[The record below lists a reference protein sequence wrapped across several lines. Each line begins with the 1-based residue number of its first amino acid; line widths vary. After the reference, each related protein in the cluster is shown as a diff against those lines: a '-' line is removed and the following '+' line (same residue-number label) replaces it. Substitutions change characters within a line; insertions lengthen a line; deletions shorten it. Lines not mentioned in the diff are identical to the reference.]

1 MIADQ
6 SAAVQ
11 FLEDPANHGGQPV
24 ERIDT
29 HGAIVFLAGARAYKI
44 KRAVKFPYMD
54 FSTLARRK
62 WACEREIELNRRT
75 AQCLYL
81 GTRPITRT
89 ADGHLALGGNG
100 EAVEWAVEMRRFDQA
115 GLFDEMAY
123 RGKLSAR
130 LMTELADTIVRFHAL
145 ADSLDPATAPHAGSA
160 GFRGSSIAF
169 APRVS
174 T

>member
-75 AQCLYL
+75 APSLYL
-81 GTRPITRT
+81 GARPISQE
-89 ADGHLALGGNG
+89 ADGRLALGGNG

-115 GLFDEMAY
+115 GLLTRWLIEA
-123 RGKLSAR
+123 S
-130 LMTELADTIVRFHAL
+130 
-145 ADSLDPATAPHAGSA
+145 
-160 GFRGSSIAF
+160 
-169 APRVS
+169 
-174 T
+174 